1 MTSPGPRREQEQDP
15 RIRLGVHLVSLGG
28 GKVDQA
34 SAPHFLNV
42 GAACHH
48 QRAIEHGDPRVLV
61 DLVLGKELVLVERK
75 RDHASRTVIR
85 PQDLGPA
92 WLGRERGDLP
102 DIHRQP

>member
-34 SAPHFLNV
+34 SAPYFLNV
-42 GAACHH
+42 GTACHH
-48 QRAIEHGDPRVLV
+48 KRAIEHGDPCVLV
-61 DLVLGKELVLVERK
+61 YLVFGKELVLVERE

-85 PQDLGPA
+85 PQNLRPT
-92 WLGRERGDLP
+92 WLGRKRGDLP
-102 DIHRQP
+102 DIHRPP